1 MSELNLNHIYRVYT
15 LLLLKTDSRHGY
27 EVIDKIEEI
36 TGEEPSTSH
45 IYPFLS
51 ELEENGYIKS
61 EKGSRGKK
69 TYSLTEEGKQ
79 LVSEQLNSFGEMLHA
94 AIKDE
99 IKECSHCD
107 CEIYDNGYEEDG
119 KIYCCKHCASATKQ

>member
-1 MSELNLNHIYRVYT
+1 MEDLNLNHIYRVYT

-27 EVIDKIEEI
+27 EIIDKIENA

-51 ELEENGYIKS
+51 ELEENNYITS

-69 TYSLTEEGKQ
+69 TYSLTDEGENF
-79 LVSEQLNSFGEMLHA
+79 VAEQLDSFGEMLHA
-94 AIKDE
+94 AIEDE
-99 IKECSHCD
+99 VQECSHCN
-107 CEIYDNGYEEDG
+107 CRIFDNGYEENG
-119 KIYCCKHCASATKQ
+119 KTYCCKHCAAAVK

>member
-1 MSELNLNHIYRVYT
+1 MTELNLNHIYRVYT

-45 IYPFLS
+45 IYPFLTD
-51 ELEENGYIKS
+51 LEEKGYIES

-69 TYSLTEEGKQ
+69 IYSLTAEGRE
-79 LVSEQLNSFGEMLHA
+79 LVTEQLNSFGEMLEA

-99 IKECSHCD
+99 IEECENCN
-107 CEIYDNGYEEDG
+107 CRIFDNGYEENE
-119 KIYCCKHCASATKQ
+119 KTYCCEHCASAT

>member
-15 LLLLKTDSRHGY
+15 LLLLKTDARHGY
-27 EVIDKIEEI
+27 EIIDKIKEI
-36 TGEEPSTSH
+36 TGEKPSTSH

-51 ELEENGYIKS
+51 ELKENGYVKS
-61 EKGSRGKK
+61 KKGSRGKK
-69 TYSLTEEGKQ
+69 TYSLTKEGKK
-79 LVSEQLNSFGEMLHA
+79 LVSDQLNSFGEMLYA

-99 IKECSHCD
+99 IRGCAHCD

-119 KIYCCKHCASATKQ
+119 EIYCCKHCASAS